1 MRAFLLSI
9 FLFVGCAS
17 ASLYAIDDSGSLKEL
32 NDAAFLAYESG
43 SDSALV
49 LAERFADAAKGA
61 NSLFEINAF
70 TLLGIINKERGFYVS
85 ALNNYIKALNTA
97 EAQGDK
103 GRESACLNNIG
114 SIYQLQKKYERAKE
128 YFLRSLSLEDSLDQ
142 PLQKSIRYYNLGDVY
157 KEQDSMEIALTYFN
171 NSLRI
176 EQKLG
181 NNEGVV
187 YALLGIAEV
196 YIAFDRKTDAT
207 IELEKIAKLIQPE
220 ATEEKIMYHYLM
232 GKLAFSM
239 NDLNGA
245 INSFKRALKIG
256 EEKNFRIHDEKLLL
270 GLIDVYRKNQDF
282 KSLSGAYE
290 AYMNLVEELN
300 NITIKNQL
308 EDLSYQNE
316 LNKKEL
322 EISMIKEERDLAK
335 KNEQLKEDINAYS
348 TRIIWFLVLAII
360 GIFAFVFYVVKG
372 ISKQ

>member
-1 MRAFLLSI
+1 MSI
-9 FLFVGCAS
+9 FLIVGCCQG
-17 ASLYAIDDSGSLKEL
+17 LVYANDNAESLKEL
-32 NDAAFLAYESG
+32 NDEAFLAYESG

-49 LAERFADAAKGA
+49 YAERFADVAKGT

-70 TLLGIINKERGFYVS
+70 TLLGILNKDRGFYVS
-85 ALNNYIKALNTA
+85 ALNNYIKALNTS
-97 EAQGDK
+97 EALGDK

-157 KEQDSMEIALTYFN
+157 KEQDSLEIALTYFN

-176 EQKLG
+176 EQKLQ

-196 YIAFDRKTDAT
+196 YIAFERTTDAG
-207 IELEKIAKLIQPE
+207 IELEKIAKLITPE
-220 ATEEKIMYHYLM
+220 ATEERIMYHYLK
-232 GKLAFSM
+232 GKLSLAL
-239 NDLNGA
+239 NDLNSS
-245 INSFKRALKIG
+245 IDHFKQALKIG
-256 EEKNFRIHDEKLLL
+256 KEKNFRIHDEKLLL
-270 GLIDVYRKNQDF
+270 GLIEVYRKEQNF
-282 KSLSGAYE
+282 KSLAEAYE
-290 AYMNLVEELN
+290 KYMSLVEELN

-308 EDLSYQNE
+308 EDLTYQNE

-322 EISMIKEERDLAK
+322 EISMIKEERDLAQ
-335 KNEQLKEDINAYS
+335 KNEKLKEDINAYS
-348 TRIIWFLVLAII
+348 SKIIWFLVFAIV